1 MGLFAPVFIWT
12 WSLGVDQLCTSTST
26 SDCQSYR
33 TNTKVLLCVASVL
46 MFCMLAEGLA
56 VRDSAMD
63 DADHG
68 FQPAADTMELT
79 RNRRGLFKYGMQV
92 LNTLIPQIR
101 TWYKSNPAAQKRI
114 RIIAKEL
121 KPLIAMTLPKILE
134 FYAKTPVLRKLVK
147 KVMERV
153 DKLKLREK
161 IDMSGFESIKKEV
174 MKIKDETK

>member
-1 MGLFAPVFIWT
+1 MGISSHQYSFVLAVE
-12 WSLGVDQLCTSTST
+12 QLCNSTRG
-26 SDCQSYR
+26 CQNSRR
-33 TNTKVLLCVASVL
+33 TMKVLLCVSSVL
-46 MFCMLAEGLA
+46 LFCMLAEGLA
-56 VRDSAMD
+56 GPPGVRESAMD
-63 DADHG
+63 DAV
-68 FQPAADTMELT
+68 ADTMALT
-79 RNRRGLFKYGMQV
+79 RNRRGIFKYGMQV

-101 TWYKSNPAAQKRI
+101 SWYKTNPAAQKRI

-134 FYAKTPVLRKLVK
+134 FYAKTPVLRKLIK

-161 IDMSGFESIKKEV
+161 LDMSGFNSIKKEV

>member
-1 MGLFAPVFIWT
+1 MGSIRL
-12 WSLGVDQLCTSTST
+12 SLQSSSCVTVPGAVRTEKSNEGPSLCIKCPAILH
-26 SDCQSYR
+26 D
-33 TNTKVLLCVASVL
+33 V
-46 MFCMLAEGLA
+46 EGLA
-56 VRDSAMD
+56 GPPGVRESAMD
-63 DADHG
+63 DAV
-68 FQPAADTMELT
+68 ADTMALT

-101 TWYKSNPAAQKRI
+101 SWYKTNPAAQKRI

-134 FYAKTPVLRKLVK
+134 FYAKTPVLRKLIK

-161 IDMSGFESIKKEV
+161 LDMSGFNSIKKEV